1 MGLGLHAF
9 SPNIDATFNNDKVSV
24 GISLKELGGSNVEV
38 FEILH
43 RDWNLKPIFTQKWA
57 SV

>member
-1 MGLGLHAF
+1 M
-9 SPNIDATFNNDKVSV
+9 
-24 GISLKELGGSNVEV
+24 

-57 SV
+57 PVDMNWAGLELSGGGVRGLNTQFMSAEAYFWVEIGFKF